1 MIHIKT
7 LVRYILRAVISLA
20 VALVLSVLSVGIN
33 LPINIV
39 TLSSGVFLGVPGIV
53 LSIVLC
59 NFVLI

>member
-1 MIHIKT
+1 MIHIKA
-7 LVRYILRAVISLA
+7 LVRYILRAVISIA
-20 VALVLSVLSVGIN
+20 VALLLSVFSVGIS

-39 TLSSGVFLGVPGIV
+39 TMSSGVFLGVPGIV